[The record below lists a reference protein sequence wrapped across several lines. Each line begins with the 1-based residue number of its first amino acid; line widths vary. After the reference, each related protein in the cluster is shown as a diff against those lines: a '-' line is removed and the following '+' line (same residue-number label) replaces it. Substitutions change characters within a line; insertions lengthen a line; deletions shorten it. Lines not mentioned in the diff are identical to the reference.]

1 MSEPLIEV
9 SRGPVVETIHRGDI
23 VALNASGQIMA
34 WVGDPDKYT
43 FLRSSAKP
51 IQALSVI
58 LSGAAEAFSFTPR
71 ELALISSSHNAEA
84 IHIDTL
90 LSILHKA
97 GIKEECLQCGA
108 HPPIHQESA
117 MELFRAGRVPGMI
130 HSNCS
135 GKHAGMLAVCKKM
148 GFELEGYLDQHHPVQ
163 QMAMERVSVMT
174 GCPVEEMQ
182 IGIDGCGVPVHAM
195 PLRHMALAFARLADP
210 QGLPPEYQEA
220 VRRIVAAMQAHPEM
234 VAGTGRVCSNLM
246 TVAGGDV
253 VSKSGAAGLY
263 CIGHLPTRIGVA
275 VKAEDG
281 NGKVAAA
288 AALEFLGQMG
298 FLSDSQLER
307 LRDHHKPIV
316 KNVRGDK
323 CGAMQPIF
331 RLTLGG
337 FLRGERT
344 RGFSAR
350 NDTRG

>member
-1 MSEPLIEV
+1 
-9 SRGPVVETIHRGDI
+9 
-23 VALNASGQIMA
+23 MA
-34 WVGDPDKYT
+34 WVGDPDKST

-84 IHIDTL
+84 IHTDTL

-97 GIKEECLQCGA
+97 GIKEESLQCGA

-117 MELFRAGRVPGMI
+117 MELYRSGQAPRMI

-135 GKHAGMLAVCKKM
+135 GKHAGMLAVCKM
-148 GFELEGYLDQHHPVQ
+148 LGFELEGYLDQHHPVQ
-163 QMAMERVSVMT
+163 QMALGRVSVMT
-174 GCPVEEMQ
+174 GYSLKEIQ

-220 VRRIVAAMQAHPEM
+220 VRRIVSAMQAHPEM
-234 VAGTGRVCSNLM
+234 VGGTGRICSNLM
-246 TVAGGDV
+246 TFAGGDV
-253 VSKSGAAGLY
+253 VAKSGAMGLY
-263 CIGHLPTRIGVA
+263 CLGHLPSGTGIA

-288 AALEFLGQMG
+288 AALEFMWQLG
-298 FLSDSQLER
+298 FLSDSQLEQ
-307 LRDHHKPIV
+307 LSDHHKPIV

-331 RLTLGG
+331 RLTKGG
-337 FLRGERT
+337 F
-344 RGFSAR
+344 
-350 NDTRG
+350 